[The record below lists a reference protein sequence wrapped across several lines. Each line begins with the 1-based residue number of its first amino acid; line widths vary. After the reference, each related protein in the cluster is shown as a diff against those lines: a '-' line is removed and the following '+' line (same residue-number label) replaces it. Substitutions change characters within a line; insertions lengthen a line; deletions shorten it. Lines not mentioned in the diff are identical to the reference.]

1 MAGNRHT
8 DTAGERLI
16 LIALIGL
23 GIALAA
29 VGILRATPEHRLVY
43 GDFRGPV
50 CEWCNATNQL
60 EVHHI
65 RTQANIKRMV
75 ANGEITLARAEE
87 LTNSDPSN
95 LITLCR
101 IDHFIIGHCADRWA
115 TENPHV
121 RKMVEKNKERREK
134 VGL

>member
-29 VGILRATPEHRLVY
+29 VGILRATPEHQLVY

-65 RTQANIKRMV
+65 
-75 ANGEITLARAEE
+75 
-87 LTNSDPSN
+87 
-95 LITLCR
+95 LCR
-101 IDHFIIGHCADRWA
+101 LDHFILGHCADRWA

-121 RKMVEKNKERREK
+121 RKMVEKNKERRD
-134 VGL
+134 